1 LREGARMPRREPAG
15 HDEIRQ
21 MVRCVQLYYRAQ
33 RHQNEIAREL
43 GMSTSKVSRLLKRA
57 FAEGVVRVEI
67 ELPKRPRLEA
77 ALVERF
83 QLRDAVVIP
92 SGEPQDVKEDLG
104 VAAARYFEKAAANGV
119 RVGLSCGYTLYHV
132 IRGLRERRFRDL
144 ELYPL
149 SADGTLQ
156 LVDLFP
162 NTLVGMM
169 AAKYRPHVRAYAL
182 PVQVLGSVAEIRRER
197 RRLLRRG
204 EVRRIY
210 EAANAVDIA
219 LVGIG
224 LIGEATAGFCSL
236 AAFYGVSVRRLRA
249 LGVVGEINYHPYDR
263 NGVIVDRKELR
274 PLTQRVL
281 AVAPGRLRELSAEYG
296 KLVIAVAGGA
306 DKREAIQGAMRGR
319 FANVLVTDEDTAT
332 ALLADF
338 EMAVRA
344 AASPPA
350 HPPNPKR
357 GASGGPPETPL
368 KF

>member
-1 LREGARMPRREPAG
+1 MPGRQAVG
-15 HDEIRQ
+15 QDELRQ

-43 GMSTSKVSRLLKRA
+43 GMSSSKVSRLLKRA

-83 QLRDAVVIP
+83 ELRDAVVIP
-92 SGEPQDVKEDLG
+92 YGEARDLKEDLG
-104 VAAARYFEKAAANGV
+104 VAAARYFEKVAADGV
-119 RVGLSCGYTLYHV
+119 RVGLSCGYTLYHL
-132 IRGLRERRFRDL
+132 IHALRERRFRDL
-144 ELYPL
+144 QLYPL
-149 SADGTLQ
+149 SAESTLQ

-182 PVQVLGSVAEIRRER
+182 PVQVLGSLAEIQRER
-197 RRLLRRG
+197 RRLLRKG

-210 EAANAVDIA
+210 EGAHDVDIA

-236 AAFYGVSVRRLRA
+236 AAFYEVSVRRLRA

-263 NGVIVDRKELR
+263 QGRIVDRMELR

-281 AVAPGRLRELSAEYG
+281 GVTAARLRELSASYR
-296 KLVIAVAGGA
+296 KLVIAVAGGP
-306 DKREAIQGAMRGR
+306 DKRDAILGAMRGR
-319 FANVLVTDEDTAT
+319 FANVLITDEDTAS
-332 ALLADF
+332 ALVAD
-338 EMAVRA
+338 APSSGRRA
-344 AASPPA
+344 
-350 HPPNPKR
+350 
-357 GASGGPPETPL
+357 GAG
-368 KF
+368 

>member
-1 LREGARMPRREPAG
+1 MPGRQG
-15 HDEIRQ
+15 VGQDELRQ

-57 FAEGVVRVEI
+57 FTEGMVRVEI

-83 QLRDAVVIP
+83 HLRDAVVIP
-92 SGEPQDVKEDLG
+92 LGEPRDIKEDLG
-104 VAAARYFEKAAANGV
+104 VAAARYFEKVAADGV
-119 RVGLSCGYTLYHV
+119 RVGLSCGYTLYCV
-132 IRGLRERRFRDL
+132 IRALRERRFRDL
-144 ELYPL
+144 EVYPL
-149 SADGTLQ
+149 SAESTLQ

-182 PVQVLGSVAEIRRER
+182 PGQVLGSLAEIQRER

-210 EAANAVDIA
+210 DAASDVDIA

-236 AAFYGVSVRRLRA
+236 AEFYGVSVRRLRA
-249 LGVVGEINYHPYDR
+249 LGVVGEINYHPFDK
-263 NGVIVDRKELR
+263 NGTVVDRRELR

-281 AVAPGRLRELSAEYG
+281 AVTPARLRELSAEYG
-296 KLVIAVAGGA
+296 KLVIAVAGGP
-306 DKREAIQGAMRGR
+306 DKREAILGATRGR
-319 FANVLVTDEDTAT
+319 FANVLITDEDTAA
-332 ALLADF
+332 ALLHS
-338 EMAVRA
+338 E
-344 AASPPA
+344 
-350 HPPNPKR
+350 
-357 GASGGPPETPL
+357 GG
-368 KF
+368 

>member
-1 LREGARMPRREPAG
+1 MPGREGSG
-15 HDEIRQ
+15 QDELRQ

-43 GMSTSKVSRLLKRA
+43 GMSSSKVSRLLKRA

-92 SGEPQDVKEDLG
+92 AGETRDLKEDLG
-104 VAAARYFEKAAANGV
+104 AAAARYFEKVAADGI
-119 RVGLSCGYTLYHV
+119 RVGLSCGYTLYYL
-132 IRGLRERRFRDL
+132 IRALRERRFRNL

-149 SADGTLQ
+149 SAESTLQ

-182 PVQVLGSVAEIRRER
+182 PVQVLGSAAEIQRER
-197 RRLLRRG
+197 RRLLRKG

-210 EAANAVDIA
+210 EGANDVDVA

-263 NGVIVDRKELR
+263 QGGLVVRAALR

-281 AVAPGRLRELSAEYG
+281 AVPAGRLRELSAEYG
-296 KLVIAVAGGA
+296 RLVIAVAGGL
-306 DKREAIQGAMRGR
+306 DKREAILGALRGR
-319 FANVLVTDEDTAT
+319 FANVLVTDEETAT
-332 ALLADF
+332 ALLATDP
-338 EMAVRA
+338 E
-344 AASPPA
+344 PA
-350 HPPNPKR
+350 R
-357 GASGGPPETPL
+357 DRRRR
-368 KF
+368 

>member
-1 LREGARMPRREPAG
+1 MPGRQVVG
-15 HDEIRQ
+15 QDELRQ

-43 GMSTSKVSRLLKRA
+43 GMSSSKVSRLLKRA

-77 ALVERF
+77 ALVDRF

-92 SGEPQDVKEDLG
+92 YGEARDLKEDLG
-104 VAAARYFEKAAANGV
+104 VAAARYFEKVAADGV
-119 RVGLSCGYTLYHV
+119 RVGLSCGYTLYHL
-132 IRGLRERRFRDL
+132 IHALRERRFRDL
-144 ELYPL
+144 QLYPL
-149 SADGTLQ
+149 SAESTLQ

-169 AAKYRPHVRAYAL
+169 AAKYRPHVSAFAL
-182 PVQVLGSVAEIRRER
+182 PVQVLRSLAEIQRER
-197 RRLLRRG
+197 RRLLRKG

-210 EAANAVDIA
+210 EAAQDVDIA

-263 NGVIVDRKELR
+263 DGRIVDRKELR

-281 AVAPGRLRELSAEYG
+281 AVTSTRLRELSASYR
-296 KLVIAVAGGA
+296 KLVIAVAGGP
-306 DKREAIQGAMRGR
+306 DKRDAILGAMRGR
-319 FANVLVTDEDTAT
+319 FANVLITDEDTAA
-332 ALLADF
+332 ALVDTS
-338 EMAVRA
+338 R
-344 AASPPA
+344 P
-350 HPPNPKR
+350 
-357 GASGGPPETPL
+357 G
-368 KF
+368 

>member
-1 LREGARMPRREPAG
+1 MRSRQDDQDDL
-15 HDEIRQ
+15 RQ

-33 RHQNEIAREL
+33 HHQNEIARQL
-43 GMSTSKVSRLLKRA
+43 GLSTSKVSRLLKRA
-57 FAEGVVRVEI
+57 VAEGMVRVAI

-77 ALVERF
+77 GLVERF
-83 QLRDAVVIP
+83 GLRDAVVIP
-92 SGEPQDVKEDLG
+92 FGEARDLKEDLG
-104 VAAARYFEKAAANGV
+104 VAAARYFEKAAADGV

-132 IRGLRERRFRDL
+132 IRALRERRLRNL
-144 ELYPL
+144 SLYPL
-149 SADGTLQ
+149 SAESTLQ

-182 PVQVLGSVAEIRRER
+182 PVQILGSLAEIQRER

-210 EAANAVDIA
+210 EGANDVDIA

-224 LIGEATAGFCSL
+224 MIGEATAGFCSL

-263 NGVIVDRKELR
+263 AGALVDRKELR

-281 AVAPGRLRELSAEYG
+281 AVTAGRLRELSASYG
-296 KLVIAVAGGA
+296 KLVVAVAGGP
-306 DKREAIQGAMRGR
+306 DKRDAILGAMRGR
-319 FANVLVTDEDTAT
+319 FANVLVTDEDTAS
-332 ALLADF
+332 ALLGSQA
-338 EMAVRA
+338 E
-344 AASPPA
+344 P
-350 HPPNPKR
+350 
-357 GASGGPPETPL
+357 
-368 KF
+368 